1 MVKLED
7 QLAAQLAA
15 REKRSQ
21 LRKLTTFPPENIDFS
36 SNAYLSLS
44 SVSEIRSAYHSLIES
59 HAAPPPLLGSGGSR
73 LLDGNSKLAE
83 ELERDIAVFH
93 NAPAGLLF
101 NSGFD
106 ANVGL
111 VGCLPQ
117 PGDVVV
123 YDELIHASAHDGM
136 RLSRA
141 GEKISFKHNCVQGKD
156 GLDSILMTL
165 GHERSVFI
173 LVEGVYSMDGDVA
186 PLREIVD
193 CVKKR
198 LPNNG
203 YIIVDEAHST
213 GIFGANGKGLICE
226 LGVEKD
232 IFARLH
238 TFGKAMSSFGGELSP
253 FVPNKANLAAI
264 VLCSPITREYLI
276 NYARTQIYTTAMPF
290 SCLASIGITYQYLQ
304 SGRADARLA
313 HLWSLV
319 NHTHK
324 LLSSICSTS
333 QSIKVNLAPKSP
345 IIPVFTS
352 EPRSLA
358 QFCQERGLTV
368 RPIVAPTVPK
378 GSERIRICLHAGNS
392 IQEVERL
399 VEVISLWDKTRE
411 AQSKLLEADL
421 VENPF
426 EIDQDHKIRNNIK
439 FATLGHYERYT

>member
-1 MVKLED
+1 MAKLED

-21 LRKLTTFPPENIDFS
+21 LRKLTTFPADNIDFS

-44 SVSEIRSAYHSLIES
+44 SVSEIRSAYQSLIES
-59 HAAPPPLLGSGGSR
+59 HAASPPLLGSGGSR

-83 ELERDIAVFH
+83 DLERDIAVFH

-111 VGCLPQ
+111 VSCLPQ

-136 RLSRA
+136 RLGRA
-141 GEKISFKHNCVQGKD
+141 GEKISFKHNCVDGHG
-156 GLDSILMTL
+156 GLDSVLKAL
-165 GHERSVFI
+165 EHEKSVFI

-186 PLREIVD
+186 PLREIVN
-193 CVKKR
+193 CVKKW
-198 LPNNG
+198 LPTNG

-213 GIFGANGKGLICE
+213 GIFGCQGQGLVCE

-238 TFGKAMSSFGGELSP
+238 TFGKAMSSFGGESNTL
-253 FVPNKANLAAI
+253 VHNKANLVAI

-276 NYARTQIYTTAMPF
+276 NYARTLVYTTAMPF

-324 LLSSICSTS
+324 LLSSICSTN
-333 QSIKVNLAPKSP
+333 QSIHVNQAPKSP

-352 EPRSLA
+352 EPRTLA
-358 QFCQERGLTV
+358 GFCQERGLTV

-392 IQEVERL
+392 IEEVEML
-399 VEVISLWDKTRE
+399 VKVISLWAKTQETR
-411 AQSKLLEADL
+411 SRL
-421 VENPF
+421 
-426 EIDQDHKIRNNIK
+426 
-439 FATLGHYERYT
+439 